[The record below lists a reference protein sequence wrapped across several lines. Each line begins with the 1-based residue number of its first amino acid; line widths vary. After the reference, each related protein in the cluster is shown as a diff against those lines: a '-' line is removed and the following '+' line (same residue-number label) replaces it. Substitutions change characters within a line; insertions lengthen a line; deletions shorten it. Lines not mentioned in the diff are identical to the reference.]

1 MGSREGAKERGVGR
15 EEAASSSR
23 QPSLMAV
30 EQAASH
36 LGLLS
41 VEEIFPQL
49 HHSGFCRYP
58 LPFSFYS
65 IN

>member
-1 MGSREGAKERGVGR
+1 MGR

-49 HHSGFCRYP
+49 HHSGFCRYA
-58 LPFSFYS
+58 LPFSFYL